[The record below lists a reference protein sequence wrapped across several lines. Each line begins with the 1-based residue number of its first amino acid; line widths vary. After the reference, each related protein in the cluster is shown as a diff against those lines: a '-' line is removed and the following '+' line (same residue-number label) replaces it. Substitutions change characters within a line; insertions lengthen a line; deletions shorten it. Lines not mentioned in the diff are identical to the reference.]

1 MVNKIKT
8 VLWENNSPAPNNSS
22 ITLNDSIDNYDE
34 IEYYGSGARNA
45 LNTPCVIT
53 NYPVISGVL
62 NLGGPEFIGKWGS
75 GDTWI
80 LSNGTQ
86 CFLSGNSGYIASSY
100 FFGRNNGATGYAA
113 SLVNNRVDD
122 VRPYKIVGIKYKN
135 NNSRTLL
142 WEKNGSTFNTSVS
155 LSEDLRHF
163 DSLEVYGSG
172 YENTNVGCYKTAK
185 NTYTT
190 QRALMLAGPWC
201 YTPWKI
207 AERHNLLLTNYMNL
221 SGNSGYISSGMFF
234 GMGNQTTAWAAGRWS
249 TDNNIAIEPYK
260 IYGVNRKPHYNL
272 YINQTEGGTVN
283 GSLPVGYYE
292 EICTLYNTPESEDW
306 KLSSYNITGAT
317 LTGDQFTFETSDV
330 KVQGNFEHNKTL
342 TLIDGEHAVLSADKD
357 KGFIGDVVTVT
368 GTMDEGWY
376 LTGFNTTG
384 ATMTGNQFAF
394 AGEDVTV
401 EGLYT
406 DEGFPVVYEAED
418 GVHLEGSPIAIP
430 GQGITLTT
438 SYDTY
443 YRTNGYDITG
453 GYIENGLLYATAACT
468 ARLKSKVNTFTA
480 SGGWEKGSDVTVTGG
495 NGSTGTAAI
504 AAKYATVSYHTSNVP
519 TAWYN
524 TSNRWKVTSTV
535 SAYKITLNPTI
546 SMSARAGHT
555 NSKNGYWLTGVC
567 LLGST
572 QTQAQGQVSTHSTN
586 GKIIKYS
593 KSFTASNTGVNYGVS
608 GLMKA
613 TGGSYNDFYGAHS
626 FNSTGKYIAARTT
639 GTWVAT
645 GIAP

>member
-1 MVNKIKT
+1 MANKIKT

-45 LNTPCVIT
+45 RNTPCVIT

-100 FFGRNNGATGYAA
+100 FFGRNNNATGYAA

-135 NNSRTLL
+135 NNNRTLL

-201 YTPWKI
+201 YSPWKI

-221 SGNSGYISSGMFF
+221 SGNSGYISSGIYF
-234 GMGNQTTAWAAGRWS
+234 GMGNQTTAWAAGRWG
-249 TDNNIAIEPYK
+249 TDNDIAIEPYK
-260 IYGVNRKPHYNL
+260 IYGINRKPHYNL
-272 YINQTEGGTVN
+272 YINQTEGGTVS

-317 LTGDQFTFETSDV
+317 LTGNQFKFGTNDV
-330 KVQGNFEHNKTL
+330 QVQGNFEHNKTL

-384 ATMTGNQFAF
+384 ATMTGNRFAF

-406 DEGFPVVYEAED
+406 DEGFPVVYEAD
-418 GVHLEGSPIAIP
+418 NGVHLTGDPIAIP
-430 GQGITLTT
+430 GVGVNLTT

-453 GYIENGLLYATAACT
+453 GYIENGMLYATAACT
-468 ARLKSKVNTFTA
+468 ARLKAKLNTFTA
-480 SGGWEKGSDVTVTGG
+480 TGGWEKGSNVSFSTTKSTAKSIGIHYATR
-495 NGSTGTAAI
+495 NASTGDIPA
-504 AAKYATVSYHTSNVP
+504 S
-519 TAWYN
+519 WYS
-524 TSNRWKVTSTV
+524 TSNRWNPSNA
-535 SAYKITLNPTI
+535 SAYKITLNPKATVT
-546 SMSARAGHT
+546 ADCGGAA
-555 NSKNGYWLTGVC
+555 TGKFVC
-567 LLGST
+567 CTLVNTT
-572 QTQAQGQVSTHSTN
+572 QNQSQTWTAANFHNATWT
-586 GKIIKYS
+586 YS
-593 KSFTASNTGVNYGVS
+593 KSFSTTTQSTYSISGYIAGTGTNGIYHVKTANAGYVATATNGTWT
-608 GLMKA
+608 A
-613 TGGSYNDFYGAHS
+613 TGY
-626 FNSTGKYIAARTT
+626 
-639 GTWVAT
+639 
-645 GIAP
+645 AP

>member
-1 MVNKIKT
+1 MANKIKT

-34 IEYYGSGARNA
+34 IEYYGSATRDSR
-45 LNTPCVIT
+45 NTPCVIT

-62 NLGGPEFIGKWGS
+62 NLGGPEFIGKWGA
-75 GDTWI
+75 DTFI

-100 FFGRNNGATGYAA
+100 YFGRNNNATGYAA
-113 SLVNNRVDD
+113 SLVNNRTND

-135 NNSRTLL
+135 NNNRTLL

-201 YTPWKI
+201 YSPWKI
-207 AERHNLLLTNYMNL
+207 AERHNLILTNYMNL

-249 TDNNIAIEPYK
+249 TANDIGIEPYK

-272 YINQTEGGTVN
+272 YINQTEGGTVS

-317 LTGDQFTFETSDV
+317 LTGDQFQFETSDV
-330 KVQGNFEHNKTL
+330 QVQGNFEHNKTL
-342 TLIDGEHAVLSADKD
+342 TLIDGEHGVLSADKD

-368 GTMDEGWY
+368 GTTDEGWY

-384 ATMTGNQFAF
+384 ATMTGNKFAF

-406 DEGFPVVYEAED
+406 DEGFPVVYEAD
-418 GVHLEGSPIAIP
+418 NGVHLA
-430 GQGITLTT
+430 
-438 SYDTY
+438 D
-443 YRTNGYDITG
+443 
-453 GYIENGLLYATAACT
+453 C
-468 ARLKSKVNTFTA
+468 
-480 SGGWEKGSDVTVTGG
+480 
-495 NGSTGTAAI
+495 
-504 AAKYATVSYHTSNVP
+504 
-519 TAWYN
+519 
-524 TSNRWKVTSTV
+524 
-535 SAYKITLNPTI
+535 
-546 SMSARAGHT
+546 
-555 NSKNGYWLTGVC
+555 C
-567 LLGST
+567 
-572 QTQAQGQVSTHSTN
+572 
-586 GKIIKYS
+586 
-593 KSFTASNTGVNYGVS
+593 
-608 GLMKA
+608 
-613 TGGSYNDFYGAHS
+613 
-626 FNSTGKYIAARTT
+626 
-639 GTWVAT
+639 
-645 GIAP
+645 